1 MKAIYI
7 EKTGPAQKAF
17 NIKESDIPQ
26 AAARDVCIK
35 VECFGLNFADVLARQ
50 GLYPDAPPLPSLIGY
65 DVAGHIHAV
74 GSEVT
79 EFQAGQRVTA
89 LTRFGGYAE
98 YATTMVEGVAL
109 IPEDL
114 DFPTA
119 TALATQACTAYFCT
133 DESVK
138 LYEGDRVLIQAAA
151 GGVGSVLVQIAKS
164 KGCIVY
170 GTASSAKQDF
180 LRQLGVDYPIDY
192 TTDDFSEKIKDS
204 LGDYPGIDVAFD
216 SIGGKAF
223 KKAFKLLGPGG
234 RLVFIGAASQLKNGK
249 SNIFNTLGMAAG
261 FGIYSPI
268 QLVMSSK
275 ALIGVNMLRI
285 ADNRPH
291 VFQSVLENV
300 VQLWK
305 DKVIQPH
312 IGKVFEATDIAE
324 AHEYLESRKSMGKVV
339 CEW

>member
-7 EKTGPAQKAF
+7 EKNGTADKAF
-17 NIKESDIPQ
+17 KIKDTDIPNP
-26 AAARDVCIK
+26 AEREVCIK
-35 VECFGLNFADVLARQ
+35 VESFGLNFADVLARQ

-65 DVAGHIHAV
+65 DVAGFIHSV
-74 GSEVT
+74 GSEIT
-79 EFQAGQRVTA
+79 EFTAGQRVTA

-98 YATTMVEGVAL
+98 YATTMVEGVSA
-109 IPEDL
+109 IPDHL

-138 LYEGDRVLIQAAA
+138 LHKNDRVLIQAAA
-151 GGVGSVLVQIAKS
+151 GGVGSILVQIAKS

-170 GTASSAKQDF
+170 GTASSKKQDF
-180 LRQLGVDYPIDY
+180 LKELGVDYPIDY
-192 TTDDFSEKIKDS
+192 TKDDFSQKIKDT
-204 LGDYPGIDVAFD
+204 LGEYPGIDVVFD
-216 SIGGKAF
+216 SIGGKSF
-223 KKAFKLLGPGG
+223 KQAYKLLAPGG

-249 SNIFNTLGMAAG
+249 ANIINTIGMAAG

-268 QLVMSSK
+268 QLVMNSK

-285 ADNRPH
+285 ADNRPN
-291 VFQSVLENV
+291 VFQSVLTDV
-300 VQLWK
+300 VKLWEDGIIK
-305 DKVIQPH
+305 PH
-312 IGKVFEATDIAE
+312 VGKIFPAEDIAK
-324 AHEYLESRKSMGKVV
+324 AHTYLEARQSMGKVV

>member
-7 EKTGPAQKAF
+7 KKTGAAEKAF
-17 NIKESDIPQ
+17 DIKENEIPIPGE
-26 AAARDVCIK
+26 REVCIQ

-50 GLYPDAPPLPSLIGY
+50 GLYPDAPALPSLIGY
-65 DVAGHIHAV
+65 DVAGYIHSV
-74 GSEVT
+74 GHKIT
-79 EFQAGQRVTA
+79 EFKKGQRVTA

-98 YATTMVEGVAL
+98 YAKTMVEGVAV
-109 IPEDL
+109 IPDKL

-138 LYEGDRVLIQAAA
+138 LHSGDRVLIQAAA
-151 GGVGSVLVQIAKS
+151 GGVGSIIVQIAKS

-170 GTASSAKQDF
+170 GTASTKKQDF
-180 LRQLGVDYPIDY
+180 LRELGVDYPIDY
-192 TTDDFSEKIKDS
+192 TKASFVDKIKSS

-216 SIGGKAF
+216 SIGGKTF
-223 KKAFKLLGPGG
+223 KQAFKLLSPGG

-249 SNIFNTLGMAAG
+249 PNIINTIGMAAG

-285 ADNRPH
+285 ADNRPN
-291 VFQSVLENV
+291 VFQSVLNDV
-300 VQLWK
+300 VALWEQG
-305 DKVIQPH
+305 VIRPH
-312 IGKVFEATDIAE
+312 VGKVFPAKDISN
-324 AHEYLESRKSMGKVV
+324 AHKYLESRQSIGKVV
-339 CEW
+339 CQW

>member
-7 EKTGPAQKAF
+7 EKTGTAAKAF
-17 NIKESDIPQ
+17 EIKNTDIPVPDK
-26 AAARDVCIK
+26 REVCIK

-65 DVAGHIHAV
+65 DVAGYIHAI
-74 GSEVT
+74 GSEIT
-79 EFQAGQRVTA
+79 EFTVGQRVTA

-98 YATTMVEGVAL
+98 YATTMVEGVAV
-109 IPEDL
+109 IPDIL

-138 LYEGDRVLIQAAA
+138 LHKNDRVLIQAAA
-151 GGVGSVLVQIAKS
+151 GGVGSIMVQIAKS

-170 GTASSAKQDF
+170 GTASSKKQDF
-180 LRQLGVDYPIDY
+180 LRELGVDYPIDY
-192 TTDDFSEKIKDS
+192 TKESFSDKIKEN
-204 LGDYPGIDVAFD
+204 LGDYPGIDVVFD
-216 SIGGKAF
+216 SIGGKSF
-223 KKAFKLLGPGG
+223 KQAYKLLSPGG

-249 SNIFNTLGMAAG
+249 ANIVNTIGMAAG

-285 ADNRPH
+285 ADNRPN
-291 VFQSVLENV
+291 VFQSVLTDV
-300 VQLWK
+300 VALW
-305 DKVIQPH
+305 DEGVIKPH
-312 IGKVFEATDIAE
+312 VGKVFPAEEISE
-324 AHEYLESRKSMGKVV
+324 AHKFLESRQSMGKVV
-339 CEW
+339 CQW

>member
-7 EKTGPAQKAF
+7 QKTGAADKAF
-17 NIKESDIPQ
+17 EIKETDIPNPSE
-26 AAARDVCIK
+26 REVCIQVK
-35 VECFGLNFADVLARQ
+35 CFGLNFADVLARQ
-50 GLYPDAPPLPSLIGY
+50 GLYPDAPPIPSLIGY
-65 DVAGHIHAV
+65 DVAGYVHSV
-74 GSEVT
+74 GSQIT
-79 EFQAGQRVTA
+79 KFKKGQRVTA

-98 YATTMVEGVAL
+98 YATTMVEGVAV
-109 IPEDL
+109 IPDNL

-138 LYEGDRVLIQAAA
+138 LYENDRVLIQAAA
-151 GGVGSVLVQIAKS
+151 GGVGSIMVQIAKS

-170 GTASSAKQDF
+170 GTASSKKQEF
-180 LRQLGVDYPIDY
+180 LKELGVDYPIDY
-192 TTDDFSEKIKDS
+192 TKDNFVKVIKDS

-216 SIGGKAF
+216 SIGGKSF
-223 KKAFKLLGPGG
+223 KQAYQLLGPGG

-249 SNIFNTLGMAAG
+249 SNIFNTIGMAAG

-291 VFQSVLENV
+291 VFQSVLNDV
-300 VQLWK
+300 VALW
-305 DKVIQPH
+305 DKGIIKPH
-312 IGKVFEATDIAE
+312 VGKVFSAEDIGA
-324 AHEYLESRKSMGKVV
+324 AHSFLESRQSMGKVV
-339 CEW
+339 CQW